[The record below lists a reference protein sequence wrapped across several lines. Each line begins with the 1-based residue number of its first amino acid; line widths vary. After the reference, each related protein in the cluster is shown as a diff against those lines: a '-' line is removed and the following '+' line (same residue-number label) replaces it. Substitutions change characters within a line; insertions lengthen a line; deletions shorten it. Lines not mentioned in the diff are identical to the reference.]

1 MEYDIYELMRG
12 LQDDSVPLPED
23 GAADLRRIKELTM
36 NRIQANQ
43 DTHGTRPV
51 RRMTRMMLAA
61 AIAAVLCIATVAAA
75 KLGVADAFSG
85 FFGQLNESQRQVMET
100 LGTTDLPAPVT
111 SHGTTITPVAAICD
125 KHNYYLRLRIE
136 APAGTALHIP
146 DPDEGWLQ
154 LSVLDSGTLDPDVLQ
169 VAGCDETPLYFW
181 NAVWYDD
188 TPGDNVL
195 ETVVWLSS
203 HGQGQRNP
211 DPYRPDAPHL
221 GGFHRRYPQ
230 VREHPQHLRAER

>member
-12 LQDDSVPLPED
+12 LHDDSVPLPED
-23 GAADLRRIKELTM
+23 RAADLRRIKELTM
-36 NRIQANQ
+36 DRIQANQ
-43 DTHGTRPV
+43 DTHGTRPI

-125 KHNYYLRLRIE
+125 KHNYYLRLRVE

-146 DPDEGWLQ
+146 DPDEAGSSSPCWTAAPLTPTFCRWLAAMKRPSTFGTPRGMTIRPATMCWKRWSGSAVTDRASATPIPTGPTPPSGWI
-154 LSVLDSGTLDPDVLQ
+154 SPTIPPSP
-169 VAGCDETPLYFW
+169 
-181 NAVWYDD
+181 
-188 TPGDNVL
+188 
-195 ETVVWLSS
+195 
-203 HGQGQRNP
+203 
-211 DPYRPDAPHL
+211 
-221 GGFHRRYPQ
+221 
-230 VREHPQHLRAER
+230 

>member
-36 NRIQANQ
+36 NKIQENQ
-43 DTHGTRPV
+43 DAHGVRPI
-51 RRMTRMMLAA
+51 RRMTRMMLVA
-61 AIAAVLCIATVAAA
+61 AIAAALCIATVAAA

-85 FFGQLNESQRQVMET
+85 FFGQLNESQRQVMEM

-136 APAGTALHIP
+136 APAGTAIMP
-146 DPDEGWLQ
+146 VSRVARASSSAMWVERVSRMYQ
-154 LSVLDSGTLDPDVLQ
+154 ATSG
-169 VAGCDETPLYFW
+169 
-181 NAVWYDD
+181 
-188 TPGDNVL
+188 
-195 ETVVWLSS
+195 S
-203 HGQGQRNP
+203 
-211 DPYRPDAPHL
+211 
-221 GGFHRRYPQ
+221 
-230 VREHPQHLRAER
+230 